1 MLPKLYGGDIYII
14 QFSIQNKILFFKYC
28 KKMENVGGGDA
39 DNASCTCLHFPI
51 FYYNLT
57 VKLKKKCSC
66 VPDVTRHSQNIE

>member
-1 MLPKLYGGDIYII
+1 
-14 QFSIQNKILFFKYC
+14 
-28 KKMENVGGGDA
+28 MENVGGGDA

-66 VPDVTRHSQNIE
+66 VPDVTRHSQNKE